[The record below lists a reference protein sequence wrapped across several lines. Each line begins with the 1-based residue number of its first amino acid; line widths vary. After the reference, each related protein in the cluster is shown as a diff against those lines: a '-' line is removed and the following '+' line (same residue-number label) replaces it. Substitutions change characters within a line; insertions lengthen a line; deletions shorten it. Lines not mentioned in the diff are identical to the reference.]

1 MKNNFNTMNSQI
13 NTKNTI
19 SIQHEEQF
27 QYEVQPI
34 HEPST
39 YWFQGSR
46 PDCCSTETRF
56 VDN

>member
-27 QYEVQPI
+27 QYEEQPI

-39 YWFQGSR
+39 YWF
-46 PDCCSTETRF
+46 
-56 VDN
+56 